1 MFLAYLILTPTPLHG
16 HTLLIFTNCSM
27 KDKQNEQN
35 PSDRTASKT
44 SEEFPR
50 SEENTYSSWPQWTLD
65 KAGLLKIQLSNPYDA
80 SYSKR
85 NSSERNSKERNS
97 RERNFRGRNT
107 KEMKSRE
114 RNTKERKSR
123 ENNSKERNSREI
135 NFSER
140 NTRVKKS
147 RERNPQILN
156 IRKGNQCRGTLGK
169 KLQGKEL

>member
-1 MFLAYLILTPTPLHG
+1 MHWQETTVSIKLGNLTNSICLTHMFLAYLILTPTPLHG

-85 NSSERNSKERNS
+85 NSSERNSKEKNS
-97 RERNFRGRNT
+97 RDRNT
-107 KEMKSRE
+107 KE
-114 RNTKERKSR
+114 
-123 ENNSKERNSREI
+123 I
-135 NFSER
+135 
-140 NTRVKKS
+140 
-147 RERNPQILN
+147 Q
-156 IRKGNQCRGTLGK
+156 GK
-169 KLQGKEL
+169 KHQGNSTSQDFKTTFNYNLTCIFLSLRAKLKKPLCPRTPCTYI